1 LILAKATVIFTKK
14 IKMSIEE
21 LIKPGLL
28 SVQSKS
34 DEIDAVLSE
43 MEDIPDEVAN
53 AIKTAVQ
60 KEAYADWVKW
70 GNCWGLIAA
79 ATGAGKSKIAID
91 AAQDVVSAKKTAKI
105 LVCVPTEK
113 LRDEN
118 WEDEFRKWGL
128 IRLYNKNVER
138 TCHVSM
144 SKIVGQEFDLV
155 IFDEAHN
162 ITESNSS
169 FFRQNKI
176 EKCIALSATPPSD
189 STKKFLLGE
198 ANLKTVYT
206 LSLDTAVKLRM
217 VAPYEITVVET
228 RLESTKKTVPG
239 GSKDKPF
246 LNTEKNHYEYL
257 TKTINSLMFNSN
269 RTAQQN
275 AALKF
280 KTINRMHFIYNLES
294 KLEVAKQVI
303 ARLPQ
308 DERTLIFCANIEQAE
323 KLSPHV
329 FHSKSSDEDLNRFKK
344 GQIHELACV
353 KSLNEGHNIPIKVDN
368 AIIVQLNSNDRNL
381 IQRIGRILRYKKGHV
396 AKVIIILCIDTVDE
410 NWYIKATAGLD
421 SSKITRIRFRK
432 EEELVI

>member
-1 LILAKATVIFTKK
+1 
-14 IKMSIEE
+14 MSIEE
-21 LIKPGLL
+21 LIKPGPLGI
-28 SVQSKS
+28 QSRA

-43 MEDIPDEVAN
+43 MEDIPDEIAN

-70 GNCWGLIAA
+70 GNCWGLVAA

-91 AAQDVVSAKKTAKI
+91 AAQDVALAKKDCKI

-118 WEDEFRKWGL
+118 WKDEFRKWGL
-128 IRLYNKNVER
+128 IRLYNKSVAR

-144 SKIVGQEFDLV
+144 SKIKNEHFDLV

-162 ITESNSS
+162 ITELNSS
-169 FFRQNKI
+169 FFRQNKV
-176 EKCIALSATPPSD
+176 ERCIALTATPPTD
-189 STKKFLLGE
+189 PTKKFLLGE
-198 ANLKTVYT
+198 AGLKTVYT

-217 VAPYEITVVET
+217 VAPYEITVIET
-228 RLESTKKTVPG
+228 RLESTKKTVSG

-246 LNTEKNHYEYL
+246 LNTEKNHYDYL
-257 TKTINSLMFNSN
+257 TKTINSLMFNNN
-269 RTAQQN
+269 RSPQQN

-280 KTINRMHFIYNLES
+280 KILNRMHFIYNLES
-294 KLEVAKQVI
+294 KLEAAKQVI
-303 ARLPQ
+303 AKLPK
-308 DERTLIFCANIEQAE
+308 DERTLIFCANTAQAE
-323 KLSPHV
+323 KLSDNV
-329 FHSKSSDEDLNRFKK
+329 FHYKSGSDAFDKFKA
-344 GQIHELACV
+344 GLISELACV
-353 KSLNEGHNIPIKVDN
+353 QSVNEGHNIPIKVDN
-368 AIIVQLNSNDRNL
+368 AVVVQLNSNDRNL